1 MPVPKKKK
9 AVTEDDDRNLVLVDS
24 DFSDADLDDRF
35 WLIWER
41 YKLVFLG
48 GAAGLFVI
56 GLGAIA
62 WVSLRESKAQRLGA
76 EYLAAKTPEDR
87 MTFAESHRDEPV
99 GALAA
104 LEAADAAYAKA
115 DYKEAAAR
123 YGRAAAFS
131 ASASAGDRTVL
142 NRALIGAAVSEI
154 RSGDTASGVKHL
166 AEIAAN
172 PGRDAAV
179 RSHAN
184 FLLAEE
190 ACGRRDFAAAR
201 GFLDAIDRQV
211 GAEGWVSQD
220 SHHPKQELI
229 NAYPE
234 LKAPVAV
241 VPPAAPSTP
250 AKS

>member
-48 GAAGLFVI
+48 AAIGLFVL
-56 GLGAIA
+56 GLASIA
-62 WVSLRESKAQRLGA
+62 WVSLRDSKTQRLGA

-87 MTFAESHRDEPV
+87 MTFAELRRDEPV

-104 LEAADAAYAKA
+104 LEAADASYAKG
-115 DYKEAAAR
+115 DYKEAANR
-123 YGRAAAFS
+123 YGRAATFAE
-131 ASASAGDRTVL
+131 SASAGDRTVL

-154 RSGDTASGVKHL
+154 RSGDSASGVKHL
-166 AEIAAN
+166 GEIAGN
-172 PGRDAAV
+172 LGRDASV

-190 ACGRRDFAAAR
+190 ACGRRDFVAAR
-201 GFLDAIDRQV
+201 GFLDAIDRL
-211 GAEGWVSQD
+211 GAEGWVGSQD
-220 SHHPKQELI
+220 PHHPKQELI

-234 LKAPVAV
+234 LKAPAAPVA
-241 VPPAAPSTP
+241 PAAP